1 MSQICVENVSVDFDG
16 AAILRDV
23 SVRIQ
28 KGEFV
33 ALVGPNGA
41 GKSSLMKCALGAIT
55 PNSGRAR
62 IGDEDAAMMDPTT
75 RARLVAYLPQIRPA
89 AWPVLVEDI
98 VALGR
103 YAYGATAAPARR
115 ENEDAIVAALSA
127 CGLDHLRGRRSDTL
141 SGGELA
147 RVHCARAFAANA
159 PFLFADEVT
168 NSLDPAG
175 QLDVMTLIRAQVDAG
190 VGALA
195 ILHDINLAA
204 TFADRIVWMKS
215 GQILAD
221 GPPRDTVSADTMS
234 EIFGVDAAVT
244 EINGARSV
252 SYAKR
257 ASDAD

>member
-1 MSQICVENVSVDFDG
+1 MSVICVENLNLDIAG

-23 SVRIQ
+23 GVTIR

-41 GKSSLMKCALGAIT
+41 GKSSLMKCALGAVAPT
-55 PNSGRAR
+55 SGRAQ
-62 IGDEDAAMMDPTT
+62 IAGEDAAMMDPNT

-103 YAYGATAAPARR
+103 YAYGATTAPARR
-115 ENEDAIVAALSA
+115 ENDDAIGAALSA

-147 RVHCARAFAANA
+147 RVHCARAFAARA

-168 NSLDPAG
+168 HSLDPAG

-215 GQILAD
+215 GRIRAD
-221 GPPRDTVSADTMS
+221 GKPGDTVCADTMNA
-234 EIFGVDAAVT
+234 IFGVEAEVMD
-244 EINGARSV
+244 INGTRCV
-252 SYAKR
+252 SYPGR
-257 ASDAD
+257 ASGAD